1 MNNIKLNLYIAGLT
15 LLAFGYAIYSFS
27 TFPIEA
33 AIILPIIFLTILA
46 ELSKVKVYMLES
58 KEQVAV
64 SWTTILSIGTL
75 IGVGINEAIIVNV
88 VSGIISSIYPNRL
101 PIIKLLYN
109 ISSLVATLIVTFYL
123 KEQFEL
129 IPYLFS
135 EPIVLGIVVS
145 MLYIFSNY
153 CFAIGLMR
161 ILTGK
166 KLRDIMNDMLAP
178 HLPHTLLIALVG
190 GLLGVMFIEYS
201 YFALL
206 FSMLFVALIGSILRF
221 TAEGAKKRIDE
232 LEGSNKRASN
242 LADELNQT
250 LEEFIH
256 SLTSTIDAR
265 DPYVYG
271 HSMQVSNYALVL
283 ASKLKLKESE
293 IEKVRIAGL
302 LHDIGKISISEEIL
316 FKPGRLTKEEYEII
330 KTHAKIG
337 EEILA
342 KITSLKDVADI
353 VGMHHERYDG
363 KGYPYGLGG
372 TDVPIA
378 SYIIAVSDTLDT
390 ILSDRSYKKGLAPSE
405 ALAEINRCKGTQF
418 HPDVVDALNDLRDEL
433 GDDVFKNSAKLV
445 DEAEITGQ
453 IISRISVK
461 KTIESAHQIK
471 EHSAS

>member
-1 MNNIKLNLYIAGLT
+1 MIKLRAYITFLT
-15 LLAFGYAIYSFS
+15 LVAIGYTIYSFS
-27 TFPIEA
+27 VYPLA
-33 AIILPIIFLTILA
+33 ATIILPIIFLTILA

-75 IGVGINEAIIVNV
+75 IGVGINEAIIVNII
-88 VSGIISSIYPNRL
+88 SGIVSSLYPNRL
-101 PIIKLLYN
+101 PLIKFLYN
-109 ISSLVATLIVTFYL
+109 ISSLVATLIVTNYL
-123 KEQFEL
+123 KAHFIE
-129 IPYLFS
+129 IPYIFS
-135 EPIVLGIVVS
+135 EPIVFGVVVS

-153 CFAIGLMR
+153 CFAIVLMK

-166 KLRDIMNDMLAP
+166 RYRDIMNDMLAP

-190 GLLGVMFIEYS
+190 GLLGVMFIEYG

-206 FSMLFVALIGSILRF
+206 FTMLFVFLIGSILRF

-232 LEGSNKRASN
+232 LEGSNSRASK

-250 LEEFIH
+250 LEEFIQ

-271 HSMQVSNYALVL
+271 HSMQVSNYSLVL
-283 ASKLKLKESE
+283 ASKLNLEE
-293 IEKVRIAGL
+293 HEVEKIRIAGL
-302 LHDIGKISISEEIL
+302 LHDIGKISISEDIL
-316 FKPGRLTKEEYEII
+316 FKPGRLTKEEYEVI

-337 EEILA
+337 EEILS
-342 KITSLKDVADI
+342 KITSLKEVANL

-372 TDVPIA
+372 DDVPIG

-390 ILSDRSYKKGLAPSE
+390 ILSDRSYKKGLPPSE
-405 ALAEINRCKGTQF
+405 ALSEINRWKGTQF
-418 HPDVVDALNDLRDEL
+418 HPDVVDKLNELREEL

-453 IISRISVK
+453 IVNRISVK
-461 KTIESAHQIK
+461 KTIESLHK
-471 EHSAS
+471 EKNISAS